1 MKPILD
7 KTSANIISAKRAW
20 ILRLGLALAVGWIGL
35 ISGRLYSTPVR
46 ADAGVRP
53 VLQGTNA
60 YPGPEET
67 DFFAFPTD
75 DEGYPEPGEPDIP
88 IPTFLMPDETQQ
100 PGLPDGTESV
110 GTPQPTATLGPT
122 STLPPDVLATE
133 NAEMS
138 DSQVT
143 PPGSET
149 PAPSMTPYQATTGT
163 QTVLPSAEIHGYCKR
178 RWAGSGLG
186 IVLDWLLDS
195 CIRCLRRH
203 SVPARSSSRF
213 FPPALAACPFG
224 RREKLSPWLS
234 A

>member
-7 KTSANIISAKRAW
+7 KTPANIISAKRAW

-75 DEGYPEPGEPDIP
+75 DDGYPEPGEPDIP

-122 STLPPDVLATE
+122 STMSPDVLATE

-149 PAPSMTPYQATTGT
+149 PAPSMTPYQATTRT
-163 QTVLPSAEIHGYCKR
+163 QTVLPSAESTATAKDGGLAVDWGLFWIGFSIPVFVAC
-178 RWAGSGLG
+178 AGILY
-186 IVLDWLLDS
+186 LLD
-195 CIRCLRRH
+195 RRPDFFRRH
-203 SVPARSSSRF
+203 
-213 FPPALAACPFG
+213 
-224 RREKLSPWLS
+224 
-234 A
+234 